1 MHAEDFLKALDTG
14 KIDPVYLFV
23 GGASFLMEEAWKKLL
38 SSLLPKRGRSFN
50 GERVQAR
57 ETETGDVIERLAT
70 TPMFGGRRL
79 IMVDNVEAWG
89 KGDRAALEAF
99 VQRIPPSAC
108 LVMTASD
115 RKSIEGLAKAVETKG
130 KVVQFRSPGD
140 KEALRWLIERGRQLG
155 KILSHR
161 AAFLLVEM
169 VGGDFHTLASEL
181 DKICTFVGER
191 DRIETE
197 DILEAASS
205 QRSSSAFDMLD
216 HLKARHA
223 DKALRSLRSLILSG
237 ELPLKILSTLA
248 WQIRMVWQVKD
259 GLRQGI
265 SEAEL
270 AARLRSHPFVV
281 KKAREQAVR
290 FSDADLYKVIEAI
303 AQTDIA
309 IKSTGTPPELLIEE
323 LVLDLCMD
331 SKKPPD
337 TSKARESNAGQKL
350 KSVDPAGQAG
360 DFP

>member
-1 MHAEDFLKALDTG
+1 MNAEDFLKALDGG

-23 GGASFLMEEAWKKLL
+23 GGSVFLMEQAWKKLN
-38 SSLLPKRGRSFN
+38 SSLLPERGRNFN
-50 GERVQAR
+50 GERVRAK
-57 ETETGDVIERLAT
+57 ETEAGNVIERLAT

-89 KGDRAALEAF
+89 KADRAAMEAF
-99 VQRIPPSAC
+99 VQRIPRLAC
-108 LVMTASD
+108 LVMTSPD
-115 RKSIEGLAKAVETKG
+115 RKSIEALAKAVETKG

-169 VGGDFHTLASEL
+169 VGDDMHALSSEF

-197 DILEAASS
+197 DILETASS
-205 QRSSSAFDMLD
+205 QRSFSAFDMLD
-216 HLKARHA
+216 HLKAQEA
-223 DKALRSLRSLILSG
+223 DKSLRSLRSLILAG
-237 ELPLKILSTLA
+237 EVPLKILSTLA
-248 WQIRMVWQVKD
+248 WQIRIVWQVKD

-270 AARLRSHPFVV
+270 AARLKAHPFVV

-290 FSDADLYKVIEAI
+290 FSDADLYRVIEAI

-309 IKSTGTPPELLIEE
+309 IKSTGTPPELLLEE
-323 LVLDLCMD
+323 LILNLCMD
-331 SKKPPD
+331 GKKPSVTPGGQE
-337 TSKARESNAGQKL
+337 KAMRRRN
-350 KSVDPAGQAG
+350 
-360 DFP
+360 

>member
-23 GGASFLMEEAWKKLL
+23 GGAVFLMEQAWKKLL
-38 SSLLPKRGRSFN
+38 SSLLPERRKNFN
-50 GERVQAR
+50 GERVRAK
-57 ETETGDVIERLAT
+57 ETEAGNVIERMAT

-79 IMVDNVEAWG
+79 IMVDNVETWG
-89 KGDRAALEAF
+89 KGDRAAMEAF
-99 VQRIPPSAC
+99 VQRIPRSAC
-108 LVMTASD
+108 LVMTAPD
-115 RKSIEGLAKAVETKG
+115 RKNVEALAKAVETKG

-169 VGGDFHTLASEL
+169 VGDDMYALASEL

-197 DILEAASS
+197 DIIETATS
-205 QRSSSAFDMLD
+205 QRSFSAFDMLD
-216 HLKARHA
+216 HLKAQQA

-237 ELPLKILSTLA
+237 EIPLKILSTLA
-248 WQIRMVWQVKD
+248 WQIRIVWQVKD

-270 AARLRSHPFVV
+270 SARLKSHPFVV

-290 FSDADLYKVIEAI
+290 FSDADLYRVIEAI

-309 IKSTGTPPELLIEE
+309 IKSTGTPPELLLEE

-331 SKKPPD
+331 GKKPSI
-337 TSKARESNAGQKL
+337 THGRQEKEMRHRN
-350 KSVDPAGQAG
+350 
-360 DFP
+360 